1 MNKTKFLPLAAAAL
15 AIPGI
20 GLRALHLLNGFDV
33 DTGLPTADSPW
44 VWVCTAFFALCAVLY
59 GVLAAPLREQENT
72 PFERLFGTENTL
84 FRMTTVIA
92 AMLLIACS
100 AGYLYFTFT
109 ADTDNFSMWARIL
122 EIVYSL
128 AGIGSGVC
136 MIAFTKAQSAA
147 QLTSEPAKCVLLLLF
162 WSAIHL
168 LVNYRMTCTDPRLP
182 LFGFGLIADVVL
194 VLAVYHFARM
204 LYGRPQPMLLALFGG
219 LAVTMSF
226 SDLGGYGLARL
237 MGVTSV
243 GWSAQMLLR
252 SGLSAAACLYV
263 LAQLF
268 VLCADH
274 TERAK

>member
-1 MNKTKFLPLAAAAL
+1 M
-15 AIPGI
+15 
-20 GLRALHLLNGFDV
+20 
-33 DTGLPTADSPW
+33 
-44 VWVCTAFFALCAVLY
+44 LCAVLY
-59 GVLAAPLREQENT
+59 GVLAAPLREKENP

-136 MIAFTKAQSAA
+136 MIAFTKAQGASYM
-147 QLTSEPAKCVLLLLF
+147 TSDAAKCVLLPLF
-162 WSAIHL
+162 WSALHL

-182 LFGFGLIADVVL
+182 LFAFGLIADVML
-194 VLAVYHFARM
+194 VLAFYQIARL
-204 LYGRPQPMLLALFGG
+204 LYGRPQPMLLALFGA
-219 LAVTMSF
+219 LAAVMSF
-226 SDLGGYGLARL
+226 SDLGGYGHARL

-243 GWSAQMLLR
+243 AWPAKMLLR

>member
-1 MNKTKFLPLAAAAL
+1 
-15 AIPGI
+15 
-20 GLRALHLLNGFDV
+20 
-33 DTGLPTADSPW
+33 
-44 VWVCTAFFALCAVLY
+44 
-59 GVLAAPLREQENT
+59 
-72 PFERLFGTENTL
+72 
-84 FRMTTVIA
+84 
-92 AMLLIACS
+92 
-100 AGYLYFTFT
+100 
-109 ADTDNFSMWARIL
+109 
-122 EIVYSL
+122 
-128 AGIGSGVC
+128 

-147 QLTSEPAKCVLLLLF
+147 QLTSEPAKCVLLPLF

>member
-33 DTGLPTADSPW
+33 DTGLPTAGSPW

-136 MIAFTKAQSAA
+136 LIAFTKAQSAA
-147 QLTSEPAKCVLLLLF
+147 QLTSEPAKCVLLPLF

-168 LVNYRMTCTDPRLP
+168 LVNYRMTCTDPR
-182 LFGFGLIADVVL
+182 
-194 VLAVYHFARM
+194 R
-204 LYGRPQPMLLALFGG
+204 RC
-219 LAVTMSF
+219 
-226 SDLGGYGLARL
+226 
-237 MGVTSV
+237 
-243 GWSAQMLLR
+243 SA
-252 SGLSAAACLYV
+252 SA
-263 LAQLF
+263 
-268 VLCADH
+268 
-274 TERAK
+274 

>member
-1 MNKTKFLPLAAAAL
+1 MNKTKILPLAAAAL

-33 DTGLPTADSPW
+33 DTGLPSVGSPW
-44 VWVCTAFFALCAVLY
+44 VWVCTAFFAVCAVLY
-59 GVLAAPLREQENT
+59 AVLAAPLRTEGDK
-72 PFERLFGTENTL
+72 PFETLLGTDNTL
-84 FRMTTVIA
+84 FRMAAVIA
-92 AMLLIACS
+92 GMLLIACS

-147 QLTSEPAKCVLLLLF
+147 QLTSEPAKCVLLPLF
-162 WSAIHL
+162 WSALHL

-182 LFGFGLIADVVL
+182 LFAFGLIADVML

-219 LAVTMSF
+219 LAATMSF

-237 MGVTSV
+237 MGVSSV
-243 GWSAQMLLR
+243 SWSAQMLLR
-252 SGLSAAACLYV
+252 SGLSAAACIYV

-274 TERAK
+274 SRNAE